1 MLNEASESGHRPR
14 RLAAIDVG
22 TNSLRLIVVEAH
34 PDGSYK
40 LIDDE
45 KAITR
50 LGKGLGETRRL
61 AADTME
67 DSALTIARMKGIAQ
81 GYGVEQLRVVGTAAC
96 REAINREEF
105 TELVRERAGVEL
117 EVISA
122 DEEARLAY
130 ASVDYA
136 FDLSG
141 ANVAV
146 VDIGGGSTEIV
157 LSSSGVI
164 EKVATLP
171 LGAVRLT
178 ERFGP
183 GDDHAGGGDKR
194 GYKAMRRYIEHVID
208 ERFGKAPFVPQIM
221 FGTGGTFTTLASVSM
236 HKGESRN
243 AADVLPF
250 TVRGYEMQRS
260 DVKHALDMLRATPV
274 RSRARIPGLSPDR
287 AEIIVAG
294 LTIAE
299 RVMKQLGVNALRV
312 HDRGIRDG
320 IILSMI
326 RELYPAT
333 AAEGSPLAHDPHDR
347 LRCARQF
354 GTSCRYE
361 ELHSNHVARLSV
373 RLFDQLAAHTK
384 GKKDWA
390 TPESRELLEAAAI
403 LHDVGYFINYARHHK
418 HSYHMII
425 HSDLQGFTHREREI
439 VANLARYH
447 RRSAPKK
454 RHASFAGLAEADQAL
469 VKRLAAIL
477 RVADGLDRRHVQ
489 GVRSLDV
496 VAQRGRVQ
504 IVVTADEDPSVDV
517 WGAERKKDLFED
529 VFDTRLEFAWGNRP
543 APAPVA
549 ASGEHSEA
557 SDRSA
562 TRGERRRPRAAA
574 RLAEGKPRR
583 KLTRS

>member
-1 MLNEASESGHRPR
+1 MLNDPAATVQRSR

-22 TNSLRLIVVEAH
+22 TNSLRLIVVEAE

-50 LGKGLGETRRL
+50 LGKGLGETKRL
-61 AADTME
+61 AKDTME
-67 DSALTIARMKGIAQ
+67 DSAVTIARMKGIAQ

-105 TELVRERAGVEL
+105 IELVRERAGVEL

-122 DEEARLAY
+122 EEEARLAY
-130 ASVDYA
+130 SSVDYA
-136 FDLSG
+136 FDLSS

-157 LSSSGVI
+157 LSSGGVI

-178 ERFGP
+178 EKFGA

-194 GYKAMRRYIEHVID
+194 GYKAMRRHIEAMID

-260 DVKHALDMLRATPV
+260 DVKHTLDMLRATPV
-274 RSRARIPGLSPDR
+274 RARTRIPGLSPDR

-294 LTIAE
+294 LAIAE
-299 RVMKQLGVNALRV
+299 RVMKRLGVNGLRV

-320 IILSMI
+320 IILAMI
-326 RELYPAT
+326 REIFPQAS
-333 AAEGSPLAHDPHDR
+333 ADGSVLAHDPHDR

-373 RLFDQLAAHTK
+373 RLFDQLAAYMK
-384 GKKDWA
+384 GNRQWA
-390 TPESRELLEAAAI
+390 TPDARELLEAAAI

-439 VANLARYH
+439 VANVARYH
-447 RRSAPKK
+447 RRSVPKK
-454 RHASFAGLAEADQAL
+454 RHANFAALAEGDREL
-469 VKRLAAIL
+469 VKRLAAVL

-496 VAQRGRVQ
+496 VPQRGRLQ
-504 IVVTADEDPSVDV
+504 IVVNAEEDPSVDL
-517 WGAERKKDLFED
+517 WGAERKKDLFEE
-529 VFDTRLEFAWGNRP
+529 VFDTRLEFAWANRP
-543 APAPVA
+543 IA
-549 ASGEHSEA
+549 AVPEA
-557 SDRSA
+557 DRSGKADGSA
-562 TRGERRRPRAAA
+562 TPPMTRRQRAAA
-574 RLAEGKPRR
+574 RLAESKPRR
-583 KLTRS
+583 RLSRT